1 MSSRCQV
8 CNLETAKT
16 GRHYGAITCYPCRAF
31 FRRAQTRKRELRCK
45 NNGKCR
51 LDGNVK
57 KFCPCCRYGKCIS
70 IGMKPEYVLDEE
82 GISQRFKYAKARPRP
97 LSESGDLE
105 ISASSDQEQVLD
117 FRRMRAS
124 SSSEQRAPSPLT
136 SPNATEGHISPAGQE
151 PVLDFRR
158 SSIAEEV
165 ASLSP
170 GPGSVRASPSPG
182 TSSGLP
188 GRGWFSPLSGPPVN
202 SLEVSSGGLWPLHPS
217 PRGSF
222 HSESSASPRPDW
234 FTSSQNQT
242 RSNFLR
248 GGVSPECTNW
258 FPAPETIIKEE
269 VDPVPPIRVSVIRSN
284 PNKND
289 PIKIETPAPGSR
301 IIVGR
306 EQENFVLPA
315 PTPIIQHS
323 FYPPYNVHSSRE
335 YCHDSSSDGG
345 GLPTTEDLSS
355 ISFTRRT
362 HETFIKMMKDRQIEN
377 QKDTMR
383 YLPEESDQPKPE
395 HRLEF
400 NIENEIEESRFE
412 EEAEGGVTNYDNE
425 MVGHYLKRYEY
436 RHKKYRARRIENS
449 NCEDEGMEDNAEDA
463 GNVVSAVIPSNNYI
477 DMDVEMDSPSSIS
490 SLLFQNG
497 IFDTQELDNM
507 FIDDMEKVFFKAWRQ
522 LNLGEDVMKAY
533 IDFCTHRGELD
544 PQFFSCANMQFRK
557 KFLNFITDYDVINLP
572 TKKLYNA
579 IRKNLATAQSLIYV
593 FQFNQPCWEQELRL
607 GSGDQDWEQWQ
618 NRPDRNLRGLQ
629 FSEMMHHIK
638 LPDSSKMELL
648 RCLLQMCLP
657 IMQDTK
663 VFILTFLLGLFKN
676 ETDQEVVRLREMFE
690 SILVKYLLYN
700 FKKFSKM
707 NQMNNV
713 KMIVDQLEILSK
725 MVK

>member
-1 MSSRCQV
+1 MMSCV
-8 CNLETAKT
+8 LIC
-16 GRHYGAITCYPCRAF
+16 
-31 FRRAQTRKRELRCK
+31 
-45 NNGKCR
+45 
-51 LDGNVK
+51 
-57 KFCPCCRYGKCIS
+57 S

-82 GISQRFKYAKARPRP
+82 GISQRFKHAKARPRP

-124 SSSEQRAPSPLT
+124 SSSEQHAPSPLT
-136 SPNATEGHISPAGQE
+136 SPIATEGHISPAGQE

-158 SSIAEEV
+158 GSIAEEV

-170 GPGSVRASPSPG
+170 RPGSVRASPSPG

-202 SLEVSSGGLWPLHPS
+202 SLEVSPGGLWPLHPS

-242 RSNFLR
+242 RSNYLL

-315 PTPIIQHS
+315 PTPIIQHP
-323 FYPPYNVHSSRE
+323 FYPPYNIHPSTYRE
-335 YCHDSSSDGG
+335 CCHDSSSDGV
-345 GLPTTEDLSS
+345 GLSTAEDLSS

-362 HETFIKMMKDRQIEN
+362 HETFIKMMKDRKIEN

-400 NIENEIEESRFE
+400 NIENEIKESRFE

-425 MVGHYLKRYEY
+425 MVWHYLKRYD
-436 RHKKYRARRIENS
+436 I
-449 NCEDEGMEDNAEDA
+449 
-463 GNVVSAVIPSNNYI
+463 
-477 DMDVEMDSPSSIS
+477 
-490 SLLFQNG
+490 
-497 IFDTQELDNM
+497 
-507 FIDDMEKVFFKAWRQ
+507 
-522 LNLGEDVMKAY
+522 
-533 IDFCTHRGELD
+533 
-544 PQFFSCANMQFRK
+544 
-557 KFLNFITDYDVINLP
+557 
-572 TKKLYNA
+572 
-579 IRKNLATAQSLIYV
+579 
-593 FQFNQPCWEQELRL
+593 
-607 GSGDQDWEQWQ
+607 
-618 NRPDRNLRGLQ
+618 
-629 FSEMMHHIK
+629 
-638 LPDSSKMELL
+638 
-648 RCLLQMCLP
+648 
-657 IMQDTK
+657 
-663 VFILTFLLGLFKN
+663 
-676 ETDQEVVRLREMFE
+676 
-690 SILVKYLLYN
+690 
-700 FKKFSKM
+700 
-707 NQMNNV
+707 
-713 KMIVDQLEILSK
+713 
-725 MVK
+725 